1 MIVIQ
6 AINTTWTWK
15 AVGAPLAAK
24 RAATPLACSL
34 PEVTPDTSGR
44 VLRHTVECDE
54 GRDFVP
60 RDAWMWA
67 DAFPIGLGQ
76 LRVVEHELG
85 VAIERSPV
93 SGSARPLRTAAQLL
107 ALDEGQWGR
116 VIQNYSVPM
125 EAVRLYAQVV
135 LNVAVGLS
143 YDPELFVEGEP
154 SRYVDDRADLW

>member
-15 AVGAPLAAK
+15 ATGAPLAAK
-24 RAATPLACSL
+24 RSATPLACPLPDVANDGSSRASL
-34 PEVTPDTSGR
+34 
-44 VLRHTVECDE
+44 HTVECDE

-60 RDAWMWA
+60 RDSWKWV
-67 DAFPIGLGQ
+67 DAFPVLAGG
-76 LRVVEHELG
+76 LRVLERKGG

-93 SGSARPLRTAAQLL
+93 RGSERPLRTAAQLL

-135 LNVAVGLS
+135 LNVAVGLP
-143 YDPELFVEGEP
+143 YDRELFVEGEP
-154 SRYVDDRADLW
+154 SRFVDDRADLW